1 MRLKVKTGVYPALIM
16 KTALSIVGIVF
27 LVLLVLVGGFIGFV
41 AYEGYKYDASS
52 KAYVDESVPAIVTN
66 WSKDELIKRE
76 SPQLRKAV
84 SDDELT
90 ALFSKLSVLGSMQSY
105 DDAKGGAKM
114 NLTPSSGFQVTAYY
128 VAEATFQ
135 NGKAEIKINLIQ
147 VDGAWLILGFHV
159 NRPGS

>member
-1 MRLKVKTGVYPALIM
+1 M
-16 KTALSIVGIVF
+16 KTALSIIGIVF
-27 LVLLVLVGGFIGFV
+27 LVLLVFALGFFGFV
-41 AYEGYKYDASS
+41 AYEGNKFDASS
-52 KAYVDESVPAIVTN
+52 KAYVDESVPAIVAN

-84 SDDELT
+84 SDDDLA

-105 DDAKGGAKM
+105 DGAKGDANM
-114 NLTPSSGFQVTAYY
+114 NVTTASGLQVTAAY

-159 NRPGS
+159 SRPAS